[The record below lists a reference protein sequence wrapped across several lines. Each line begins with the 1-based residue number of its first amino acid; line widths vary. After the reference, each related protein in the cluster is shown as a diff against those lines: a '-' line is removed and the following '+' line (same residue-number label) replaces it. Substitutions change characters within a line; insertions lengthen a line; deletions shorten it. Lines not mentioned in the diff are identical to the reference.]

1 MRPTVRH
8 LAWAGA
14 ILTLLLMLGALVLAR
29 TDGPQQGDV
38 APVYAGIIIL
48 LAVAAPCIVGLV
60 ILRTRPGNRI
70 GTILVLGPLPIAV
83 LAFCESYAIWGTA
96 DGGGTLPART
106 WLGAVGASLWPAFY
120 VWPLA
125 IALLFPDGRLPSPR
139 WRRAAIATF
148 AAPVVVV
155 VGILIGQESLTAP
168 QGFGSNPFFLDPP
181 DIVGVVF
188 WAAWLVMFAGLF
200 VGTAAVV
207 VRYRRA
213 GGVERLQL
221 KWLAWSAALVPLGLV
236 VCLISYAVADE
247 PTLIVPLVLLAAGV
261 AISVSVGIA
270 VTRHGLYEIDRIVN
284 RTLVYVALTALLGG
298 AFAALILVAGVLAG
312 RGSPIATAVA
322 TLAVTLAF
330 RPLRARVQSMVDRR
344 FARARYEG
352 LRRMRAFED
361 AVRRGEAEPEGVG
374 GALAA
379 ALGDPGAE
387 LWLRLPQSEVYAG
400 VDGRLIGV
408 DEPPGDRAATRVAPR
423 GEELA
428 VVVHDPS
435 LRERPDLLR
444 SVVSAAALPV
454 ELARLRVELR
464 VQLAEVEAS
473 RARLVNAG
481 DEERR
486 RLERDLHD
494 GAQQRLVGLG
504 VALRRMQ
511 RSLPKEARVL
521 VPALDQAVQEVGN
534 AIADL
539 RTIAA
544 GLRPPRLD
552 DGLAAALGDLAR
564 SAPLPVSVRVQAEDL
579 PAPIEVAAYYV
590 VCEAVTNAV
599 KHGRTATR
607 IDVEAV
613 RDGGRLRVRVDD
625 DGAGG
630 AVARAGSG
638 LSGIADRVGA
648 HGGTL
653 RIESPPGAGTHLVM
667 ELPCAS

>member
-1 MRPTVRH
+1 MRPTLTR
-8 LAWAGA
+8 LAWAA
-14 ILTLLLMLGALVLAR
+14 ALLTPALLLAALVVEGTGAAR
-29 TDGPQQGDV
+29 GAQRL
-38 APVYAGIIIL
+38 PVYIGL
-48 LAVAAPCIVGLV
+48 LVVAAVTVPCAVGVL

-70 GTILVLGPLPIAV
+70 GMILALGPLPVAV
-83 LAFCESYAIWGTA
+83 LLFCESYSQRGAV
-96 DGGGTLPART
+96 DGDPLPGHA
-106 WLGAVGASLWPAFY
+106 WLGVVSVSLWPAFY
-120 VWPLA
+120 VWPVA

-139 WRRAAIATF
+139 WRPAATAAL
-148 AAPVVVV
+148 AAPGLLVL
-155 VGILIGQESLTAP
+155 GIALGQERLEPA
-168 QGFGSNPFFLDPP
+168 QGGVANPLHVDVPAF
-181 DIVGVVF
+181 VGVIF
-188 WAAWLVMFAGLF
+188 WGVWLVMFAGLF
-200 VGTAAVV
+200 LAAAAVV
-207 VRYRRA
+207 VRYRRS

-221 KWLAWSAALVPLGLV
+221 TWLAWSAGLIPLGLATCV
-236 VCLISYAVADE
+236 ASYAAVGE
-247 PTLIVPLVLLAAGV
+247 VTGIVPAVLLAAGV
-261 AISVSVGIA
+261 AVSVSVGIA

-284 RTLVYVALTALLGG
+284 RTLVYVTLTALLGA
-298 AFAALILVAGVLAG
+298 AFVAVILAAGVVAGH
-312 RGSPIATAVA
+312 GSPIATAVA
-322 TLAVTLAF
+322 TLAVALAF
-330 RPLRARVQSMVDRR
+330 RPVRARIQSAVDRR

-352 LRRMRAFED
+352 LRHIRAFED
-361 AVRRGEAEPEGVG
+361 AVRRGEAEAEGVG
-374 GALAA
+374 VAIAK

-387 LWLRLPQSEVYAG
+387 LWLRLPQSAVYAG
-400 VDGRLIGV
+400 VDGRTIGSG
-408 DEPPGDRAATRVAPR
+408 EPPADRALTRVAR
-423 GEELA
+423 NGDELG
-428 VVVHDPS
+428 VVVHDPA
-435 LRERPDLLR
+435 LRESPDLLR
-444 SVVSAAALPV
+444 SVLSAAALPV

-473 RARLVNAG
+473 RGRIVSAG

-511 RSLPKEARVL
+511 RSLPREARVL
-521 VPALDQAVQEVGN
+521 VPALDQAVQEVGA

-564 SAPLPVSVRVQAEDL
+564 SAPLPVSVRVEAADL
-579 PAPIEVAAYYV
+579 PAPLEVAAYYV
-590 VCEAVTNAV
+590 VCEAVTNTV

-613 RDGGRLRVRVDD
+613 LRAGRLVVRVDD

-630 AVARAGSG
+630 AVARSGSG
-638 LSGIADRVGA
+638 LAGIADRVGA

>member
-1 MRPTVRH
+1 MRPTFIR
-8 LAWAGA
+8 LAWAA
-14 ILTLLLMLGALVLAR
+14 ALLTPALLLAAMIVDGTGAARGEMLSVYIGLLV
-29 TDGPQQGDV
+29 
-38 APVYAGIIIL
+38 
-48 LAVAAPCIVGLV
+48 VAAVSAPCVVGVL

-70 GTILVLGPLPIAV
+70 GTILALGPLPVAV
-83 LAFCESYAIWGTA
+83 LLFCESYSRRGAA
-96 DGGGTLPART
+96 DGDPLPGHA
-106 WLGAVGASLWPAFY
+106 WLGAVSVSLWPAFY
-120 VWPLA
+120 VWPVA
-125 IALLFPDGRLPSPR
+125 IALLFPDGHLPSPR
-139 WRRAAIATF
+139 WRPAAT
-148 AAPVVVV
+148 AALVAPGLIVI
-155 VGILIGQESLTAP
+155 GILFGQERLEPA
-168 QGFGSNPFFLDPP
+168 QGGVANPLHVELPAFVEVIFW
-181 DIVGVVF
+181 GV
-188 WAAWLVMFAGLF
+188 WLVMFAGLF
-200 VGTAAVV
+200 IAAAAVV
-207 VRYRRA
+207 VRYRRS

-221 KWLAWSAALVPLGLV
+221 KWLAWSASLIPLGLV
-236 VCLISYAVADE
+236 VCVTSYAVVGE
-247 PTLIVPLVLLAAGV
+247 VTGIVPAVLLAAGV

-284 RTLVYVALTALLGG
+284 RTLVYVALTALLG
-298 AFAALILVAGVLAG
+298 AIFVVVILIAGVVAG

-330 RPLRARVQSMVDRR
+330 RPVRARIQSAVDRR

-352 LRRMRAFED
+352 LRHIQAFED
-361 AVRRGEAEPEGVG
+361 SVRRGDAEAEGVG
-374 GALAA
+374 AA
-379 ALGDPGAE
+379 IATALGDPGAA
-387 LWLRLPQSEVYAG
+387 LWLRLPQSAVYAG
-400 VDGRLIGV
+400 VDGRTIGSG
-408 DEPPGDRAATRVAPR
+408 DPPAGRALTRVAR
-423 GEELA
+423 NGDELG
-428 VVVHDPS
+428 VVVHDPA
-435 LRERPDLLR
+435 LRESPDLLR
-444 SVVSAAALPV
+444 SVLSAASLPV

-464 VQLAEVEAS
+464 MQLAEVEAS
-473 RARLVNAG
+473 RARLVSAG

-511 RSLPKEARVL
+511 RSLPREARVL
-521 VPALDQAVQEVGN
+521 VPALDQAVQEVGA

-564 SAPLPVSVRVQAEDL
+564 SAPLPVSVRVEAEDL
-579 PAPIEVAAYYV
+579 PAPLEVAAYYV

-607 IDVEAV
+607 VDVEAV
-613 RDGGRLRVRVDD
+613 LRAGRLVVRVDD

-638 LSGIADRVGA
+638 LAGIADRVGA

-653 RIESPPGAGTHLVM
+653 LIESPPGAGTHLVM

>member
-1 MRPTVRH
+1 MRPSSIR
-8 LAWAGA
+8 LAWAA
-14 ILTLLLMLGALVLAR
+14 ALLTPALLLAAMIVDGTGAAR
-29 TDGPQQGDV
+29 GGERL
-38 APVYAGIIIL
+38 PVYIGL
-48 LAVAAPCIVGLV
+48 LVVAAVSAPCAVGVL

-70 GTILVLGPLPIAV
+70 GTILALGPLPVAV
-83 LAFCESYAIWGTA
+83 LLFCESYSQRGVAEG
-96 DGGGTLPART
+96 DPLPGHA
-106 WLGAVGASLWPAFY
+106 WLGVVSVSLWPAFY
-120 VWPLA
+120 VWPVA
-125 IALLFPDGRLPSPR
+125 VALLFPDGRLPSPR
-139 WRRAAIATF
+139 WRPAATAILV
-148 AAPVVVV
+148 APGLVV
-155 VGILIGQESLTAP
+155 VGILFGQERLEPA
-168 QGFGSNPFFLDPP
+168 QGGVANPLHVDLPAFVEVIFW
-181 DIVGVVF
+181 GV
-188 WAAWLVMFAGLF
+188 WLVMFAGLF
-200 VGTAAVV
+200 IAAAAVV
-207 VRYRRA
+207 VRYRRS

-221 KWLAWSAALVPLGLV
+221 KWLAWSASLIPLGLV
-236 VCLISYAVADE
+236 LCVTSYAAVGE
-247 PTLIVPLVLLAAGV
+247 VTGVVPAVLLAAGV

-284 RTLVYVALTALLGG
+284 RTLVYVALTALLGA
-298 AFAALILVAGVLAG
+298 AFVVVILAAGVVAGG
-312 RGSPIATAVA
+312 GSPVATALA

-330 RPLRARVQSMVDRR
+330 RPVRARIQSAVDRR
-344 FARARYEG
+344 FARVRYDG
-352 LRRMRAFED
+352 LRHIHAFED
-361 AVRRGEAEPEGVG
+361 SVRRGEAEAEGVG
-374 GALAA
+374 AA
-379 ALGDPGAE
+379 IATALGDPGAA

-400 VDGRLIGV
+400 VNGRTIGSG
-408 DEPPGDRAATRVAPR
+408 EPPAGRALTRVAR
-423 GEELA
+423 NGDELG
-428 VVVHDPS
+428 VVVHDPV
-435 LRERPDLLR
+435 LRETPDLLR
-444 SVVSAAALPV
+444 SVLSAASLPV

-464 VQLAEVEAS
+464 MQLAEVEAS
-473 RARLVNAG
+473 RARLVSAG

-511 RSLPKEARVL
+511 RSLPREARVL
-521 VPALDQAVQEVGN
+521 VPALDQAVQEVGA

-564 SAPLPVSVRVQAEDL
+564 SAPLPVSVRVEAEDL
-579 PAPIEVAAYYV
+579 PAPLEVAAYYV

-607 IDVEAV
+607 VNVEAV
-613 RDGGRLRVRVDD
+613 LRAGSLVVRVDD

-630 AVARAGSG
+630 AVARSGSG
-638 LSGIADRVGA
+638 LAGIADRVGA